1 MRSLLP
7 LTIALAFG
15 FDLARLARAQGQETP
30 APEQNYEREELGV
43 NEYTAPSIS
52 RIFQQLDDLKPF
64 SFDRM
69 QRPTSQPTHASR
81 EQIGLIFGALVA
93 EGFLIVACEKKD
105 LVDDVGRAL
114 LHQARSLGVAEHVMR
129 HSASLT
135 DLGRHGDWP
144 TVRKELAATQADV
157 EQAMVELRDQEMA
170 HLISLG
176 GWLRGLEIG
185 SAAVDAD
192 FSVER
197 ARVLSQP
204 DLVKYFSEEL
214 KTLPPPVAS
223 TPLFAKIRAG
233 VRTIRDLTDNAPAS
247 GLSPADVKKIHAEAR
262 ELNLTIQR
270 AD

>member
-15 FDLARLARAQGQETP
+15 FDLARPARVQAQETP
-30 APEQNYEREELGV
+30 VPEQDYEREELGV

-81 EQIGLIFGALVA
+81 EQIGLIFGAMVA

-144 TVRKELAATQADV
+144 AVRKELAAIQADV
-157 EQAMVELRDQEMA
+157 ERAMVELRDQEMA

-192 FSVER
+192 FSAER

-204 DLVKYFSEEL
+204 DLVKYFSDEL

-233 VRTIRDLTDNAPAS
+233 VRTIRDLIENAPAS